1 MKIETV
7 NQGDILEEAIKT
19 YGVESQVNMAIEEC
33 AELINALE
41 KYRRGRIGGL
51 AVITEIADVQIMCAQ
66 LEIIFGSAEIE
77 RDFKIRRLWDRMK
90 KGKND

>member
-41 KYRRGRIGGL
+41 KYRRNRRYSDY
-51 AVITEIADVQIMCAQ
+51 VRST
-66 LEIIFGSAEIE
+66 
-77 RDFKIRRLWDRMK
+77 RDNIWQRRD
-90 KGKND
+90 